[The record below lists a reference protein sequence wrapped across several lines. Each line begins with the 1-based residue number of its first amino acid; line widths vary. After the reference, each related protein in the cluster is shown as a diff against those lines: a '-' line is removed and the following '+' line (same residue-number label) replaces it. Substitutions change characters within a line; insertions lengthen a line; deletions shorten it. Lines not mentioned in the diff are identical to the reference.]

1 MLGEGTG
8 KGGGGVC
15 PYSHEQIVLA
25 LGRRSF
31 RRLPSAKKHVYFDK
45 KAAKL
50 WFASSLEWTFP
61 LLHVSDCE
69 PVSTSHTAN

>member
-1 MLGEGTG
+1 MRVWVR
-8 KGGGGVC
+8 GGGVC

-31 RRLPSAKKHVYFDK
+31 LRLPSAKKHVYFDK
-45 KAAKL
+45 KSSQII
-50 WFASSLEWTFP
+50 FANSLEWTFP

-69 PVSTSHTAN
+69 PV